1 MSYKIT
7 YLYTEARDRE
17 CSTLN
22 DAVNDYMQM
31 IDNPQY
37 SNVSILVTEERALT
51 LEEIQQATKDRRSNV
66 KHPDQTT
73 QGE

>member
-7 YLYTEARDRE
+7 YLYTEAGERE